1 MRIQYSIKSFFAT
14 VLLAGLSLGW
24 WTSSQRFELVHRR
37 HQLLLFDWVQPL
49 EVRNP
54 AASHYRLLSFQS
66 GNSEIW
72 KIHLPH
78 GKKYELQCVYF
89 LSTESSKS
97 EDDRVVARI
106 PMSPGRSVFQ
116 AEWRRDSQGVPLVR
130 ITTLG
135 KTAQDSQFDHA
146 RFPTQ
151 FIEAFAGSKSL
162 NQSVRG
168 YDATAFCAPM
178 AKIDFVTSMVHFK
191 TLNPSTGEKTIHLSS
206 FEVCIRD
213 VDYKPLKKP

>member
-1 MRIQYSIKSFFAT
+1 MRIQYSIKSFFGM

-24 WTSSQRFELVHRR
+24 WTSSQRFEAIQRR
-37 HQLLLFDWVQPL
+37 NQLLLSDWVQPL
-49 EVRNP
+49 EVKNP
-54 AASHYRLLSFQS
+54 ANIHYRLLSYRS
-66 GNSEIW
+66 GNSETWRIY
-72 KIHLPH
+72 LPH

-89 LSTESSKS
+89 LPSESSKS

-130 ITTLG
+130 IATLG
-135 KTAQDSQFDHA
+135 KTAQDSQFEQA

-151 FIEAFAGSKSL
+151 FIEAFARSKSL

-178 AKIDFVTSMVHFK
+178 AKIDFVTSMVLFK
-191 TLNPSTGEKTIHLSS
+191 TLNPLKGDKKIYFSS
-206 FEVCIRD
+206 LEVCIRD